1 MDGVNYNK
9 PETSSSTSKQRI
21 GNRFDIYRLEKK
33 KLYLLECLRDRN
45 RTSTNNLAVKKEKK
59 KEKRKTKEL
68 ITMNLFSLK
77 EDE

>member
-9 PETSSSTSKQRI
+9 PETNSSTSKQRI

-45 RTSTNNLAVKKEKK
+45 RTSQTANNLTIKK
-59 KEKRKTKEL
+59 KKRKEL